1 MAYIIAVNSTV
12 LSQSGG
18 PCICHDKKDPS
29 CSTDSDYAACVLD
42 VNRDLITAT
51 AAVAGIGSLAFGFF
65 TNLPVA
71 LAPGMGLNA
80 YFTYQVVGFHGTGT
94 VPYRLALTAVFVEG
108 FIFVFLSLIGMRQ
121 WLVKVIP
128 ASIKVASGVGI
139 GLFLTET
146 GMSYSAGIGA
156 MTGSAV
162 TPTALGG
169 CPPQYLDVTGA
180 CTSHQMTNPTM
191 WIGIV
196 FGGFLTAY
204 LMAFRFKS
212 AIIIGIAIVSV
223 FSWPRGT
230 TFTYFPYTPDGESR
244 FQFFKQVVAFHPIR
258 NTLAAQDW
266 DITAAGSHFAL
277 ALFTFLYVDIIDCTA
292 TLYSMARFSGA
303 VDPKTGDFL
312 ALQ

>member
-1 MAYIIAVNSTV
+1 
-12 LSQSGG
+12 
-18 PCICHDKKDPS
+18 
-29 CSTDSDYAACVLD
+29 
-42 VNRDLITAT
+42 
-51 AAVAGIGSLAFGFF
+51 
-65 TNLPVA
+65 
-71 LAPGMGLNA
+71 MGLNA

-180 CTSHQMTNPTM
+180 CTSHQMTNPT
-191 WIGIV
+191 V
-196 FGGFLTAY
+196 RFLSRLILTVNY
-204 LMAFRFKS
+204 LL
-212 AIIIGIAIVSV
+212 II
-223 FSWPRGT
+223 
-230 TFTYFPYTPDGESR
+230 
-244 FQFFKQVVAFHPIR
+244 
-258 NTLAAQDW
+258 
-266 DITAAGSHFAL
+266 
-277 ALFTFLYVDIIDCTA
+277 
-292 TLYSMARFSGA
+292 
-303 VDPKTGDFL
+303 
-312 ALQ
+312 